1 MGTKVK
7 MPATSFG
14 RGQANKNGINILDVD
29 DTTFRGIYNDI
40 KKDAL
45 EKSGKTLPEDEVLR
59 LGNEVFWEQ
68 YNLPFLEKA
77 FKRGDD
83 IRLLS
88 EPVTLFSGS
97 GFYLRE
103 IEVIVKGWKKR
114 MEKN

>member
-1 MGTKVK
+1 M
-7 MPATSFG
+7 
-14 RGQANKNGINILDVD
+14 
-29 DTTFRGIYNDI
+29 
-40 KKDAL
+40 
-45 EKSGKTLPEDEVLR
+45 EKSGKTRPKDEVQR

-68 YNLPFLEKA
+68 YNLPFLKDA